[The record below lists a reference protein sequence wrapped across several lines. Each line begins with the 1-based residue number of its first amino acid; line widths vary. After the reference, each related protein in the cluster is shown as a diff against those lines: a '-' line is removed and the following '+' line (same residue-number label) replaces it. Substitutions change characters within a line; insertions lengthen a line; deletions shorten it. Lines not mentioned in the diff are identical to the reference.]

1 MIYLS
6 KLLNQKVWDMYGR
19 VVGRL
24 DDLLVD
30 NTEQS
35 MPPIKALL
43 LKEAS
48 GGSLL
53 IDAESLVTL
62 WPSITLNRRS
72 EDPMIY
78 QPTGHELYLKQRVLD
93 QQIVDTEGKRLV
105 RVNDLQLARKNQI
118 FLLTGVDV
126 GGFGL
131 VRRLGLDTAAKA
143 TAKLFNKK
151 LKSNVIPWED
161 VASIEHDDPLRL
173 KVSQDRLVQMEPT
186 DIAAILDGLDHQTS
200 KALLEGFTDEQ
211 LADTLEESSSEVQ
224 QVVISYLE
232 PERAADILE
241 EMDPDEAA
249 DILAELDE
257 GKSEE
262 LLSLMEDDDEE
273 DMRTLLRYPETSS
286 GGIMTTEFAWVPAHF
301 DVEQALYHLRTNED
315 ALEDEFMYYVYLLN
329 PEKQLMGVISLRD
342 LVTAPLDTPL
352 STWFD
357 DDVVNVS
364 PNDPQ
369 EKVAYLIAKYNLM
382 AAPVV
387 DPDTQE
393 MLGIVTVDDAI
404 DIVLPTAWKKKIPRF
419 AGR

>member
-1 MIYLS
+1 M
-6 KLLNQKVWDMYGR
+6 
-19 VVGRL
+19 
-24 DDLLVD
+24 
-30 NTEQS
+30 
-35 MPPIKALL
+35 
-43 LKEAS
+43 
-48 GGSLL
+48 
-53 IDAESLVTL
+53 
-62 WPSITLNRRS
+62 
-72 EDPMIY
+72 
-78 QPTGHELYLKQRVLD
+78 
-93 QQIVDTEGKRLV
+93 KRT
-105 RVNDLQLARKNQI
+105 R
-118 FLLTGVDV
+118 
-126 GGFGL
+126 
-131 VRRLGLDTAAKA
+131 
-143 TAKLFNKK
+143 
-151 LKSNVIPWED
+151 
-161 VASIEHDDPLRL
+161 
-173 KVSQDRLVQMEPT
+173 
-186 DIAAILDGLDHQTS
+186 
-200 KALLEGFTDEQ
+200 FTDEQ
-211 LADTLEESSSEVQ
+211 
-224 QVVISYLE
+224 I
-232 PERAADILE
+232 IG
-241 EMDPDEAA
+241 
-249 DILAELDE
+249 ILAEHEAEKAEDE
-257 GKSEE
+257 EPGEDEDEE
-262 LLSLMEDDDEE
+262 DEDLPEFLKEDDDEE